1 MNGDIERGMACTEE
15 PEEIGLLVFDV
26 MGVMMGVDT
35 AQVAGML
42 KPEEAERKG
51 VVAACLH
58 ERLHFREEPVRY
70 SDPHVLVIKSE
81 GEQRGIIIDHPREI
95 ISAKIDSIRPMP
107 FLLASAG
114 GSRAAWGAVLWEG
127 QCIVLIDFYKLQE
140 GP

>member
-1 MNGDIERGMACTEE
+1 MNGDMERGTACPGET
-15 PEEIGLLVFDV
+15 EEIGLLVFDV

-35 AQVAGML
+35 SQVAGML
-42 KPEEAERKG
+42 KPEEAERNG
-51 VVAACLH
+51 VAAVCLH
-58 ERLHFREEPVRY
+58 ERLHFRGAPVRY

-81 GEQRGIIIDHPREI
+81 GEQRGIIIDRPREI

-107 FLLASAG
+107 SLLASAG
-114 GSRAAWGAVLWEG
+114 GSRAPWGAVLREG